1 MTRMSSACLNVNP
14 QWSPPVQK
22 SMRLLAG
29 VIDGNERI
37 EALPIHAPRGG
48 ALLIVKGTSGRLYRI
63 AVTDATG
70 TAEDVS
76 IVVSGATRRT
86 DIVGRGGVDGRP
98 VANLCLHTEA
108 DHLPLGDRVVALAM
122 SLADDRETAM
132 RIPLVAQFIAASREM
147 LVDIGLFTDHGPM
160 PADPFMEPPFDL
172 FYEEPEDAWEDE
184 AMHDAYEQFVHEAP
198 HDEEEM
204 LYIEEEEAQMREQEA
219 LHAHLASLFGETTT
233 VVHEVEDIVAEPA
246 RPLHDAQHAIEEAA
260 CMMQDACERLLLAIQ
275 RMREAFR
282 NA

>member
-1 MTRMSSACLNVNP
+1 
-14 QWSPPVQK
+14 
-22 SMRLLAG
+22 MRLLAG

-172 FYEEPEDAWEDE
+172 FEEEPEDAWEDE
-184 AMHDAYEQFVHEAP
+184 ALHDAYEQFVHEAP
-198 HDEEEM
+198 QDEEEM
-204 LYIEEEEAQMREQEA
+204 LYLEAEAAQMREQEA

-233 VVHEVEDIVAEPA
+233 VIHEVEDIVAEPA
-246 RPLHDAQHAIEEAA
+246 RSLHDARDAFDEAA

>member
-1 MTRMSSACLNVNP
+1 
-14 QWSPPVQK
+14 
-22 SMRLLAG
+22 MRLLAG

-48 ALLIVKGTSGRLYRI
+48 ALLIVKGTSGRWYRI

-86 DIVGRGGVDGRP
+86 DLTGRGGIDGRP

-108 DHLPLGDRVVALAM
+108 DHLPLGDRVSTIAM
-122 SLADDRETAM
+122 SLANDRETAM

-172 FYEEPEDAWEDE
+172 FDEEPEEEWANE
-184 AMHDAYEQFVHEAP
+184 ALHDAHEQFMHEAP
-198 HDEEEM
+198 LDEDEM
-204 LYIEEEEAQMREQEA
+204 LYLGEEAAQMREQQA
-219 LHAHLASLFGETTT
+219 YLADRLACYT
-233 VVHEVEDIVAEPA
+233 VNLMPYVPEVEDIVAEPA
-246 RPLHDAQHAIEEAA
+246 RPLHDARDAFDEAA
-260 CMMQDACERLLLAIQ
+260 CMMQDACEHLLLAIQ

>member
-1 MTRMSSACLNVNP
+1 
-14 QWSPPVQK
+14 
-22 SMRLLAG
+22 MRLLAG

-86 DIVGRGGVDGRP
+86 DIVGQGGVEGRP

-172 FYEEPEDAWEDE
+172 FDEEPEDAWEDE
-184 AMHDAYEQFVHEAP
+184 AMHD
-198 HDEEEM
+198 EEEM
-204 LYIEEEEAQMREQEA
+204 LYLEEEAAQMREQEA

-246 RPLHDAQHAIEEAA
+246 WPLHDAQHAIEEAA